1 MYSGSILEARK
12 EFMNSLTKKVLIIIL
27 SVLIMGAL
35 TAIPGFAETQEEL
48 KQIFVT
54 RDEINLW
61 INGDATSTG
70 MSELLAN
77 MEVSMQQ
84 QVQSR
89 VKYEMSIRGIKD
101 NAETSATTVAA
112 SP

>member
-1 MYSGSILEARK
+1 MK
-12 EFMNSLTKKVLIIIL
+12 SLTKKVLIIIA
-27 SVLIMGAL
+27 SVILMGLIS
-35 TAIPGFAETQEEL
+35 AIPGFAETQEEL

-70 MSELLAN
+70 MSEILAN
-77 MEVSMQQ
+77 LEINMQQ

-89 VKYEMSIRGIKD
+89 VKYEMSIREIKD
-101 NAETSATTVAA
+101 KTESTAATE